1 MRATT
6 PGPAPY
12 YRLSGLYFFYFASI
26 GAFVPFWSLYLADLG
41 FAPAAIG
48 ELMAILVATKIIAP
62 NLWGWMADHTGQR
75 MRIIRI
81 ATFLAFLIFM
91 GVIFVSGY
99 WPLAILMAAFSFF
112 WHATLPQLEATT
124 MGHLRE
130 DAHRYAHIRLWG
142 SIGFI
147 VSVSLMSPV
156 FDVIGIQWLP
166 VIVLLL
172 LGGIWLNALFVPGEG
187 EVVAQDDGVSIWR
200 VLRTPAV
207 ISLFAACFFMQASH
221 GPYYTF
227 FSIYL
232 EDHGYARSVVGSL
245 WALGVVAE
253 VLVFTQM
260 HRLLPRFGASRLL
273 LFAIVVTTLRWVLIA
288 LFVDV
293 VPVLLVAQLMHAA
306 SYGLYHAAAI
316 SLIHR
321 LFPGRLQGRG
331 QALYSSLSFG
341 VGGALG
347 SLASGYVWEG
357 QGGAA
362 TYLLAATLAGL
373 GILAAIATRVLVP
386 RLLAAQGRSLRD
398 V

>member
-1 MRATT
+1 MSA
-6 PGPAPY
+6 PAPY
-12 YRLSGLYFFYFASI
+12 YRLSGFYFFYFASI
-26 GAFVPFWSLYLADLG
+26 GAFVPFWSLYLAELD
-41 FAPAAIG
+41 FAPRAIG
-48 ELMAILVATKIIAP
+48 ELMAILMATKIVAP
-62 NLWGWMADHTGQR
+62 NLWGWIADHTGQR

-81 ATFLAFLIFM
+81 ATFLAFLIFI
-91 GVIFVSGY
+91 GVVFARGY
-99 WPLAILMAAFSFF
+99 WALALLMAGFSFF

-130 DAHRYAHIRLWG
+130 DSHRYALIRLWG

-147 VSVSLMSPV
+147 VSVTLMSPV

-166 VIVLLL
+166 VIL
-172 LGGIWLNALFVPGEG
+172 LGMLAAIWMNALVTPGES
-187 EVVAQDDGVSIWR
+187 ETTAHEQSVSIWR
-200 VLRTPAV
+200 VLRAPAV
-207 ISLFAACFFMQASH
+207 IALFAACFFMQASH

-232 EDHGYARSVVGSL
+232 EEHGYSRSVVGSL
-245 WALGVVAE
+245 WGLGVLAE
-253 VLVFTQM
+253 VVVFTLM
-260 HRLLPRFGASRLL
+260 HRLLPRFGATNLL
-273 LFAIVVTTLRWVLIA
+273 LFAVAITTLRWVLIA
-288 LFVDV
+288 LFVDD
-293 VPVLLVAQLMHAA
+293 VPILLVAQVMHAA

-357 QGGAA
+357 QGGTA
-362 TYLLAATLAGL
+362 TYLLAAALAAL
-373 GILAAIATRVLVP
+373 GVVAAIAVRVLVP
-386 RLLAAQGRSLRD
+386 RMLAEPARG
-398 V
+398 

>member
-1 MRATT
+1 MAT
-6 PGPAPY
+6 PAPY
-12 YRLSGLYFFYFASI
+12 YRLSGFYFFYFASI
-26 GAFVPFWSLYLADLG
+26 GAFVPFWSLYLAELD
-41 FAPAAIG
+41 FAPRAIG
-48 ELMAILVATKIIAP
+48 ELMAILMATKIIAP
-62 NLWGWMADHTGQR
+62 NLWGWIADHTGQR

-81 ATFLAFLIFM
+81 ATLLAFLIFI
-91 GVIFVSGY
+91 GVVFARGY
-99 WPLAILMAAFSFF
+99 WALALLMAGFSFF

-130 DAHRYAHIRLWG
+130 DSHRYAHIRLWG

-147 VSVSLMSPV
+147 VSVTLMSPV
-156 FDVIGIQWLP
+156 FDAIGIQWLP
-166 VIVLLL
+166 VIL
-172 LGGIWLNALFVPGEG
+172 LGLLGMIWMNAMITPGE
-187 EVVAQDDGVSIWR
+187 EAPAVHEDGVSIWR
-200 VLRTPAV
+200 VLRMPAV
-207 ISLFAACFFMQASH
+207 IALFLACFFMQASH

-232 EDHGYARSVVGSL
+232 EDHGYSRSVVGSL
-245 WALGVVAE
+245 WGLGVLAE

-260 HRLLPRFGASRLL
+260 HRLLPRFGAANLL
-273 LFAIVVTTLRWVLIA
+273 LFAVAVTTLRWVLIA

-293 VPVLLVAQLMHAA
+293 VPVLLIAQVMHAA

-357 QGGAA
+357 QGGPA
-362 TYLLAATLAGL
+362 TYLLAAALAAFGVA
-373 GILAAIATRVLVP
+373 AAIAVRVLVP
-386 RLLAAQGRSLRD
+386 RVLPERNTSAGRQG
-398 V
+398 